1 MMLSLYH
8 ISGLI
13 TIKLIVSNLFNYS
26 TMLNKLYSMYNGQ
39 VLLNDTA
46 INDPVVINVLN
57 RLSNEDNFQFKP
69 INNTSYNIS
78 DRD

>member
-1 MMLSLYH
+1 
-8 ISGLI
+8 
-13 TIKLIVSNLFNYS
+13 
-26 TMLNKLYSMYNGQ
+26 MLNKLYSMYNGQ